1 MPVTNTG
8 VCCHIHKFHAMPTG
22 MILSSVL
29 LLLPLLAAG
38 ATIGGED
45 REVSKHRNEQLEVEV
60 SSHGDQRMKRAKLLR
75 KEEHRL
81 HASLLSEAAF
91 STARRTAL
99 SVRAKERFLPQFP
112 TGPATCAGS
121 QLSCPADAS
130 EDPCG
135 QMENCSIGSYHN
147 CEGNIFKMCI
157 PKKEDPTECGSSEVC
172 LLRCTGVF
180 AEEKS
185 DGSKGTPT
193 CSDLAPDVCDG
204 RYVADKD
211 YLNNGLGYECQIRDD
226 KTCGVGSTCGVQNP
240 PESLGEKQC
249 TEPEVFKGS
258 QDGTCKTMRTRPG
271 HECTTRCTTGYTPNI
286 AKLLC
291 LQTGEFNPKTFECE
305 ANPCTVKPVANA
317 LASGCKEGP
326 NTGDAVITS
335 GESCTVQCKE
345 NFYPSDEL
353 LRCHAE
359 VLTPASFTCEAPCEV
374 PKVANAAQ
382 SGLCREAADGE
393 KILPFTS
400 CTTQCAAGYTPSV
413 ESLSCRTGTFTPA
426 TETSNSGYADAMAVS
441 PIREA
446 KTMQYHEFVS
456 FETYVFDCDG
466 VLWGISDEDSKT
478 SVSTVNHLLSLGKR
492 VMFVT
497 NNSNKTRSQFLQQLE
512 GKGSAGE
519 GPQC

>member
-1 MPVTNTG
+1 
-8 VCCHIHKFHAMPTG
+8 MPTG
-22 MILSSVL
+22 MILSSV

-75 KEEHRL
+75 KDVCRYL
-81 HASLLSEAAF
+81 
-91 STARRTAL
+91 R
-99 SVRAKERFLPQFP
+99 
-112 TGPATCAGS
+112 
-121 QLSCPADAS
+121 

-180 AEEKS
+180 AEESFMYRPPSMAEEKS
-185 DGSKGTPT
+185 DGSKGTPA

-258 QDGTCKTMRTRPG
+258 PDGTCKTMRTRPG

-359 VLTPASFTCEAPCEV
+359 VLTPASFTCEAPCEETW
-374 PKVANAAQ
+374 Q
-382 SGLCREAADGE
+382 QICQRTRAADGE

-466 VLWGISDEDSKT
+466 DSKT

-497 NNSNKTRSQFLQQLE
+497 NNSNKTRTQFLQQLE